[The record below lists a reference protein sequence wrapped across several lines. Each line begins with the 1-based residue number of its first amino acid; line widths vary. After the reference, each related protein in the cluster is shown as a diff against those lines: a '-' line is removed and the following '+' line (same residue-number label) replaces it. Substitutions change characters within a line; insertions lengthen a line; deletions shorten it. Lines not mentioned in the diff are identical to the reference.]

1 MRACGCSG
9 DYVPWRGLD
18 TMGTNFELGTQRY
31 VGALRQGADVA
42 QAVNEAHVSIHKKDV
57 YDAAVAML
65 ERTGIIDMKQLAID
79 AGISRASLYR
89 YYSDKLAV
97 EADVAGVTAVRMA
110 EAAAQHEHIL
120 DKLRSVIDV
129 MIAFPAGAASLGP
142 VVAEADPAVIAASCE
157 SIVGHA
163 AATPVLVGFAA
174 MIASAARRD
183 TLDEIRAMADTVLG
197 QFQLSL
203 TAA

>member
-1 MRACGCSG
+1 
-9 DYVPWRGLD
+9 
-18 TMGTNFELGTQRY
+18 MGTNFELGTQRY

-42 QAVNEAHVSIHKKDV
+42 QAVNEAHVSIHKKAV

-97 EADVAGVTAVRMA
+97 EADVAGVIAVRMA
-110 EAAAQHEHIL
+110 EAAAKHDHIL
-120 DKLRSVIDV
+120 DKLRSAIDV
-129 MIAFPAGAASLGP
+129 MIEYPAGAASLGP
-142 VVAEADPAVIAASCE
+142 VVAEADPEVIATSCE
-157 SIVGHA
+157 SIIGHA

-183 TLDEIRAMADTVLG
+183 MLDQVRDMADAVID

-203 TAA
+203 AAA